1 MKNILFLLSTTVVL
15 ILTNI
20 SISAQKVN
28 FGKER
33 FPKLIEKLNLNDE
46 QRDKIKDLQFKEEES
61 RIELQS
67 DLQKNRLEIKKLM
80 ASDEFNE
87 EALLTLVEN
96 GGNIRNEIMK
106 SSVAFWLDVNK
117 ILGSDQKEIWKKHFN
132 IALIGNERFFERGRR
147 DISDRKQRFNRLHK
161 RQDRF

>member
-61 RIELQS
+61 RIEY
-67 DLQKNRLEIKKLM
+67 QKYKLEIKKLM

-117 ILGSDQKEIWKKHFN
+117 ILGSDQKEICKKHFN